1 MEGSMTATGVQHPIA
16 KLINEKL
23 MSAGKVRKQ
32 LGMRPGTF
40 YRVLRGERELT
51 LAEGL
56 KAAELFGVEVREL
69 LP

>member
-1 MEGSMTATGVQHPIA
+1 MAATLLVHPIA
-16 KLINEKL
+16 RLIDEKM
-23 MSAGKVRKQ
+23 MSAGRVRLA

>member
-1 MEGSMTATGVQHPIA
+1 MSATALEHPIA

-32 LGMRPGTF
+32 LGMTQATF